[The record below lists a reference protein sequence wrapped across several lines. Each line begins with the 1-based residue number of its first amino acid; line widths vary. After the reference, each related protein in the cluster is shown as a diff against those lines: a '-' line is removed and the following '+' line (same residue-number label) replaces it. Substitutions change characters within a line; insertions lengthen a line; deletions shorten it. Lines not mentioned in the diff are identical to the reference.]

1 MCVERSCSHAK
12 THLAT
17 FYKLQCHF
25 FARMLVSG
33 KNHNSMCSLADI
45 FNLLG
50 VGNEEGLKIQIRERS
65 MVGHGMFSQQT
76 DLFVVWIAFKRIF
89 RHIADR
95 SLGNSTSSK
104 NYL

>member
-65 MVGHGMFSQQT
+65 MDVLPTNGPF
-76 DLFVVWIAFKRIF
+76 
-89 RHIADR
+89 R
-95 SLGNSTSSK
+95 SLDCLQEDFQA
-104 NYL
+104 YC